1 MRKICSLTLLAMA
14 GSAAFAQSY
23 KLTEMSQE
31 TFAAGGGDPRSFHKN
46 DNATGQYTDFA
57 MFVDERTCNY
67 LDFYNPERCMGE
79 RITEIDGYTGE
90 SVNNYWA
97 ANIRNA

>member
-1 MRKICSLTLLAMA
+1 MRKIYSLTLLAMVA
-14 GSAAFAQSY
+14 SAAFAQSY

-31 TFAAGGGDPRSFHKN
+31 TFAAGGGDLWSFQKYEY
-46 DNATGQYTDFA
+46 ATGQYTDFA
-57 MFVDERTCNY
+57 MFGNESTCNF

>member
-1 MRKICSLTLLAMA
+1 MRKIYSLTLLAIA
-14 GSAAFAQSY
+14 AFTAFAQSY

-31 TFAAGGGDPRSFHKN
+31 TFAAGGGDLWSFQKN
-46 DNATGQYTDFA
+46 ENATGQYTDFA
-57 MFVDERTCNY
+57 MFVGERTCNY